1 VVPESGAEQKRSERS
16 EKGLTARLMEL
27 ETSVPADGS
36 QAGQASG
43 GVGYNRRPRRSTGQM
58 KKEVDNEERSSKM
71 RVPRNGK

>member
-1 VVPESGAEQKRSERS
+1 
-16 EKGLTARLMEL
+16 MEL